1 MEELRECLKKV
12 LNDKEID
19 KLIESFSYPSFS
31 SLRINTLKIDVNN
44 FDRLFDFKKHPFV
57 KEGRIYDKEKNAMG
71 KNALHNAGAYYIQEP
86 SAMMVVDL
94 LDIKEDDIILD
105 LCAAPGG
112 KSTHL
117 AMKMNNKGLLVA
129 NEVSGTRV
137 KALSENIE
145 RMGIRN
151 CVVTSESG
159 AFFEKKFSG
168 YFTKVILDAPCSGL
182 GMVRKNELSKEDWS
196 MQKVNSLVEIQK
208 ELIMNAYACL
218 KEGGVLSYSTCTFT
232 KEENEDII
240 EYLLNNTNA
249 SIIPISH
256 DDSIDDGLI
265 DGTIRLYPHKFDG
278 EGHFIAHIR
287 CNDEHIH
294 GRIKEEKQKDN
305 TNIKIYR
312 KWEEETLNIK
322 LDGKFVGFKDN
333 LFLID
338 YPLFDLEGIHVSRVG
353 IHLGEIVKG
362 RFVPSHSLALALH
375 KEEIKTIVDYSYDS
389 KEINDYLKGLT
400 LNSSLKGYLGVCV
413 NGVVLG
419 WGKGSDNIIKNM
431 YPKGLRIH

>member
-44 FDRLFDFKKHPFV
+44 FDKLFDFKKHPFV
-57 KEGRIYDKEKNAMG
+57 EEGRIYDKEKNAMG

-168 YFTKVILDAPCSGL
+168 YFTC
-182 GMVRKNELSKEDWS
+182 
-196 MQKVNSLVEIQK
+196 Q
-208 ELIMNAYACL
+208 
-218 KEGGVLSYSTCTFT
+218 TC
-232 KEENEDII
+232 
-240 EYLLNNTNA
+240 Y
-249 SIIPISH
+249 
-256 DDSIDDGLI
+256 
-265 DGTIRLYPHKFDG
+265 
-278 EGHFIAHIR
+278 
-287 CNDEHIH
+287 
-294 GRIKEEKQKDN
+294 
-305 TNIKIYR
+305 
-312 KWEEETLNIK
+312 
-322 LDGKFVGFKDN
+322 
-333 LFLID
+333 
-338 YPLFDLEGIHVSRVG
+338 
-353 IHLGEIVKG
+353 
-362 RFVPSHSLALALH
+362 
-375 KEEIKTIVDYSYDS
+375 
-389 KEINDYLKGLT
+389 
-400 LNSSLKGYLGVCV
+400 
-413 NGVVLG
+413 
-419 WGKGSDNIIKNM
+419 NIIIFK
-431 YPKGLRIH
+431 